1 MALPSFRKVFDRLI
15 HTRKHPQLLAFMVH
29 FSDYEGKRRD
39 SNPWSGTM
47 PWAKTST
54 MMAFEA
60 VFQST
65 FGNDIEELQMWGP
78 KGAHPVLNNAS
89 RQLAANFKTQQSTT
103 IFKLV
108 MGYAVRLLRLQFSA
122 VELSKPV
129 KLPARYDTLHKFSS
143 DHLEV
148 CFTFCPTW
156 LCANR
161 CLDMT
166 HPL

>member
-39 SNPWSGTM
+39 SNPWSGKM

-89 RQLAANFKTQQSTT
+89 RQLASNFKTQQSTT
-103 IFKLV
+103 IFKLL
-108 MGYAVRLLRLQFSA
+108 MGYAVRLLRVQFTA
-122 VELSKPV
+122 DELAKPV
-129 KLPARYDTLHKFSS
+129 KLPARYDSLHGFGIDRFQVRLTFS
-143 DHLEV
+143 
-148 CFTFCPTW
+148 PK
-156 LCANR
+156 
-161 CLDMT
+161 
-166 HPL
+166 